1 MFFLTK
7 SLLFHIIK
15 KPSEQSDS
23 KTGRQYPELAPA
35 EHKGR
40 QVMDMD
46 VYQTTMVCLA
56 AMTLLLKLIEFI
68 LNQIKK

>member
-1 MFFLTK
+1 MFLDVVFL
-7 SLLFHIIK
+7 FVYNK
-15 KPSEQSDS
+15 KATRTIGWQ
-23 KTGRQYPELAPA
+23 TGRKYAELLPA
-35 EHKGR
+35 GHKGR

>member
-1 MFFLTK
+1 
-7 SLLFHIIK
+7 
-15 KPSEQSDS
+15 
-23 KTGRQYPELAPA
+23 
-35 EHKGR
+35 
-40 QVMDMD
+40 MDMD

>member
-1 MFFLTK
+1 M
-7 SLLFHIIK
+7 K
-15 KPSEQSDS
+15 KPSEQSDG
-23 KTGRQYPELAPA
+23 KTGRKYAALSPA
-35 EHKGR
+35 GHKGR